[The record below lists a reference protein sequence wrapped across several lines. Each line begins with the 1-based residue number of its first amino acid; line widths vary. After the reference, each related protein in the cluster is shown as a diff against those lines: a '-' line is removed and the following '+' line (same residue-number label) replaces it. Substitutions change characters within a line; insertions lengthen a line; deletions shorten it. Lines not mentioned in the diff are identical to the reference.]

1 MKKQTSKLNRKN
13 VKGKDLFSAPN
24 PTIPISLTSNTPQGP
39 LYSSTAQSRSQSSK
53 GKNPKPAFVYSF
65 ASPFASLTKGAMSP
79 TSSSES
85 SSISSSPPQ
94 SEEKK
99 PVSVPRPPPPPKESF
114 HKIDQPFSRYA
125 TPANHQSSGKPPI
138 KPSPSI
144 TMFGPP
150 SSGTNSLP
158 ISNRPVKKEENEE
171 CRKGLNHSISSS
183 SSSSSHW
190 RGSKSG
196 MTSFSISSG
205 SVSHDDPANV
215 SNLFLSP
222 NPAKPKVAKRG
233 SSSGG
238 RKKGA
243 PKRSFCSC
251 KRSRCL
257 KL

>member
-39 LYSSTAQSRSQSSK
+39 LYSSNAASRSQSSK
-53 GKNPKPAFVYSF
+53 GKNSKPAFVYSF
-65 ASPFASLTKGAMSP
+65 ASPFANLTKGPMSP

-85 SSISSSPPQ
+85 SSNRSTPPQ

-99 PVSVPRPPPPPKESF
+99 PVSVPRPPPPPREPS
-114 HKIDQPFSRYA
+114 HKIDQPFSQYA
-125 TPANHQSSGKPPI
+125 TPANHQSSAKPPT

-144 TMFGPP
+144 TTFGP
-150 SSGTNSLP
+150 SSGTHSLP
-158 ISNRPVKKEENEE
+158 ISNRPVKKEGEE
-171 CRKGLNHSISSS
+171 SRTGVNHSISSS

-205 SVSHDDPANV
+205 SVSHEDPANI

-222 NPAKPKVAKRG
+222 HPAKPLKVAKKG